1 MLTKKHFMPIQRILK
16 KSFLDNSWIIYLTQK
31 HCPVIKFEE
40 KLEYVGPIDELESK
54 TYVLE
59 SYIRSFT
66 PIFFRSSELFF
77 IGVFLHGEKI
87 EASQFMAH
95 IKFTNDD
102 YTTFGASQKVKSVDD
117 QEDLGHFFIY
127 CVKQFENSHISNR
140 DRITSQT
147 NFKMNGGTKI
157 NVTDDGSPRVDFT
170 LWVTNEKLDEIAKD
184 TKYESGIEDT
194 DDESGAKED
203 VKKSE

>member
-1 MLTKKHFMPIQRILK
+1 M
-16 KSFLDNSWIIYLTQK
+16 
-31 HCPVIKFEE
+31 
-40 KLEYVGPIDELESK
+40 
-54 TYVLE
+54 
-59 SYIRSFT
+59 SYFS
-66 PIFFRSSELFF
+66 
-77 IGVFLHGEKI
+77 
-87 EASQFMAH
+87 SQFKAH

-127 CVKQFENSHISNR
+127 CVKQFEKSHISNR
-140 DRITSQT
+140 DCTTRFETLKT
-147 NFKMNGGTKI
+147 NFKTSQPISVNGGTKI